1 MKRIIVTG
9 VTGKSGKFFYE
20 ELRKNAETLNDF
32 HFDFI
37 VRNKEKA
44 EKQLDAKGLN
54 QTLQIGSLSDKKFID
69 GIFKMGGVIRFS
81 ILQALV
87 ILNNWWKLQ
96 SGMA

>member
-44 EKQLDAKGLN
+44 EKQLDAKCLN
-54 QTLQIGSLSDKKFID
+54 QTLHIGSLSDKKFID
-69 GIFKMGGVIRFS
+69 GIFRGGGKYASPYCKHWLF
-81 ILQALV
+81 
-87 ILNNWWKLQ
+87 
-96 SGMA
+96 